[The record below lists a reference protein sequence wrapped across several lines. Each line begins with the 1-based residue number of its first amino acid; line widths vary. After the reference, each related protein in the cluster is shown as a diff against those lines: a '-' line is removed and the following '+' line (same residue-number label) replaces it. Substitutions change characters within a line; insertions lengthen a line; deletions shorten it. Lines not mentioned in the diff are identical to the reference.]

1 MGIQNVTKALIKT
14 DDRLWYIYSDK
25 NRLEY
30 RSVDNGQLSAQAGT
44 IIQDVPPGFS
54 ADVDVK
60 GHIHLICQSSSGEIL
75 YFHFAGQQWDKQVLT
90 KYEPSRYSIKYPVI
104 KLLGKDI
111 HVFFA
116 MGNLYNSI
124 DWTLYHYFWHNGQ
137 WKTLKIGHINLG
149 RLMSQ
154 FQVDFDLNGNIHIIY
169 RDKDQKSYAIYHA
182 GFDNEFGIWSSPE
195 AITSGDKS
203 PGYPAFLIHG
213 NMMHIVWNNVYKNHI
228 CVEYGSIDLDREKN
242 KVIKKS
248 SVISPEGI
256 DAMRPIISYADQKL
270 WITWLNG
277 GDIYS
282 ACSDDSGNT
291 WQYNDTVHLPEN
303 TQIEYFAY
311 IDKNLPYLNLV
322 YGYMNGTINSVP
334 PISYQQTH
342 EYLSEDKQIR
352 ASALDDTTVIDMVME
367 RISAQVNEIKTRQAD
382 LLQLL
387 VNADRQYQ
395 QILDAIE
402 PLEQLNN
409 DIKAKTL
416 HKKGVIALLR
426 KWLSI

>member
-1 MGIQNVTKALIKT
+1 MGIQNITKALIKT
-14 DDRLWYIYSDK
+14 DNRLWYIYSDK

-30 RSVDNGQLSAQAGT
+30 RSVDNGKPSPHAG
-44 IIQDVPPGFS
+44 IIVQDVPSGFS
-54 ADVDVK
+54 ADVDAQD
-60 GHIHLICQSSSGEIL
+60 HIHLICQSLSGEIL
-75 YFHFAGQQWDKQVLT
+75 YFHFAGQEWDKQVLT

-104 KLLGKDI
+104 KLMGKDI

-149 RLMSQ
+149 RLMGH
-154 FQVDFDLNGNIHIIY
+154 FQVDFDISGNIHIIY
-169 RDKDQKSYAIYHA
+169 RDKDQKSYGIYHA

-352 ASALDDTTVIDMVME
+352 ASALDDTIVIDMVME

>member
-1 MGIQNVTKALIKT
+1 MGIQNITKALIKT
-14 DDRLWYIYSDK
+14 GARLWYIYSDK

-30 RSVDNGQLSAQAGT
+30 RSVDNGKPSPHAG
-44 IIQDVPPGFS
+44 IIVQDVPSGFS
-54 ADVDVK
+54 ADVDAQD
-60 GHIHLICQSSSGEIL
+60 HIHLICQSLSGEIL
-75 YFHFAGQQWDKQVLT
+75 YFHFAGQEWDKQVLT

-149 RLMSQ
+149 RLMSH
-154 FQVDFDLNGNIHIIY
+154 FQVDFDISGNIHIIY
-169 RDKDQKSYAIYHA
+169 RDKAQKSYGIYYA

-195 AITSGDKS
+195 AITSDDKS

-228 CVEYGSIDLDREKN
+228 CVEYGSIDLDRGKN

-248 SVISPEGI
+248 RIISPEGI
-256 DAMRPIISYADQKL
+256 DAMRPIISYTDQKL
-270 WITWLNG
+270 WITWLNN

-291 WQYNDTVHLPEN
+291 WQYNNAVHLPEN
-303 TQIEYFAY
+303 VQAEYFGY

-322 YGYMNGTINSVP
+322 YGYVNDTISSVP
-334 PISYQQTH
+334 SISYKQMH
-342 EYLSEDKQIR
+342 EHQPADKQIQ
-352 ASALDDTTVIDMVME
+352 ASDLDDSAVIDMAME

-416 HKKGVIALLR
+416 RKGGIITLLR